1 LQAAPMAHSL
11 EIMRNFLGKTQNF
24 LRISPFGLAVSL
36 DFPHNCD
43 VQSGTNERTR
53 ALWPLLSPV
62 VKSNRNSPTWR
73 HYQMLQLSST
83 QWSSLYNIFS
93 FGLISML
100 ATTVFTLVSQSRVLP
115 KYRSALVM
123 SSMVTFIAGYHYFRI
138 FNSFN
143 ESSKM
148 GGVTIGTAQGS
159 FNEAYRYVDWILTV
173 PLLLVEVI
181 AVLALA
187 KAAANSLITRLV
199 PASAAMI
206 ILGYPGE
213 ISSNTGTKV
222 LYGILSTLP
231 FLYILYVLF
240 VELTKSLDRQPDGVA
255 ATIGRLRLLLIAT
268 WGVYP
273 ISYLIP
279 ILVKNP
285 SASQM
290 ASLFTD
296 RQIGYTIAD
305 VLAKCVFGLT
315 IYKIA
320 KMKSV
325 AEGMKDDH

>member
-1 LQAAPMAHSL
+1 
-11 EIMRNFLGKTQNF
+11 
-24 LRISPFGLAVSL
+24 
-36 DFPHNCD
+36 
-43 VQSGTNERTR
+43 
-53 ALWPLLSPV
+53 
-62 VKSNRNSPTWR
+62 
-73 HYQMLQLSST
+73 MLQLSNG
-83 QWSSLYNIFS
+83 QWSSLYNVFS

-100 ATTVFTLVSQSRVLP
+100 ACTVYTLVCQSRVLP
-115 KYRSALVM
+115 KYRAALVM

-143 ESSKM
+143 DASMSNAVK
-148 GGVTIGTAQGS
+148 VGTQQGA

-181 AVLALA
+181 AVLGLA
-187 KAAANSLITRLV
+187 KEASRSLIGRLV

-213 ISSNTGTKV
+213 ISSHNGTKV
-222 LYGILSTLP
+222 VFGILSTIP

-240 VELTKSLDRQPDGVA
+240 VELTKSLDRQPEGVA
-255 ATIGRLRLLLIAT
+255 ATVSRLRLLLIAT

-285 SASQM
+285 SMNQM
-290 ASLFTD
+290 AYLFTD

-315 IYKIA
+315 IFKIA
-320 KMKSV
+320 RMKSV
-325 AEGMKDDH
+325 AEGMADSH

>member
-1 LQAAPMAHSL
+1 MTSVALTDGQY
-11 EIMRNFLGKTQNF
+11 
-24 LRISPFGLAVSL
+24 GL
-36 DFPHNCD
+36 
-43 VQSGTNERTR
+43 
-53 ALWPLLSPV
+53 
-62 VKSNRNSPTWR
+62 
-73 HYQMLQLSST
+73 
-83 QWSSLYNIFS
+83 LYNVFS

-100 ATTVFTLVSQSRVLP
+100 ACTVYTLVSQSRVLP
-115 KYRSALVM
+115 KYRAALVM
-123 SSMVTFIAGYHYFRI
+123 SSMVTFIAAYHYWRI
-138 FNSFN
+138 FNSFS
-143 ESSKM
+143 ESYADGSLK
-148 GGVTIGTAQGS
+148 VGTAKGT

-187 KAAANSLITRLV
+187 KAAASSLINRLV

-206 ILGYPGE
+206 ALGYPGE
-213 ISSNTGTKV
+213 MSSDTNTKIIWGV
-222 LYGILSTLP
+222 LSTLP

-240 VELTKSLDRQPDGVA
+240 VELSKSLDRQPDGVA
-255 ATIGRLRLLLIAT
+255 ATVGRLRLLLIAT

-273 ISYLIP
+273 ISYLLP
-279 ILVKNP
+279 IID
-285 SASQM
+285 SANA
-290 ASLFTD
+290 ASSGAFVN

>member
-1 LQAAPMAHSL
+1 
-11 EIMRNFLGKTQNF
+11 
-24 LRISPFGLAVSL
+24 
-36 DFPHNCD
+36 
-43 VQSGTNERTR
+43 
-53 ALWPLLSPV
+53 
-62 VKSNRNSPTWR
+62 
-73 HYQMLQLSST
+73 
-83 QWSSLYNIFS
+83 
-93 FGLISML
+93 ML
-100 ATTVFTLVSQSRVLP
+100 ACTVFTLVGQSRVLP
-115 KYRSALVM
+115 KYRGALVM

-143 ESSKM
+143 ESSMK
-148 GGVTIGTAQGS
+148 GAVSVGTAQGS

-173 PLLLVEVI
+173 PLLLVEVV

-187 KAAANSLITRLV
+187 KEASKSMMTRLV

-213 ISSNTGTKV
+213 ISSNTGTKI
-222 LYGILSTLP
+222 LWGILSTIP

-240 VELTKSLDRQPDGVA
+240 VELGNSLDRQPEGVA
-255 ATIGRLRLLLIAT
+255 ATVGRLRLLLIAT

-296 RQIGYTIAD
+296 RQLGYTIAD

-320 KMKSV
+320 RMKSA
-325 AEGMKDDH
+325 AEGMSDAH

>member
-1 LQAAPMAHSL
+1 
-11 EIMRNFLGKTQNF
+11 
-24 LRISPFGLAVSL
+24 
-36 DFPHNCD
+36 
-43 VQSGTNERTR
+43 
-53 ALWPLLSPV
+53 
-62 VKSNRNSPTWR
+62 
-73 HYQMLQLSST
+73 MLQLSNG

-100 ATTVFTLVSQSRVLP
+100 ACTVFTLVGQSRVLP

-143 ESSKM
+143 DASMKNAIT
-148 GGVTIGTAQGS
+148 VGTSQGS

-173 PLLLVEVI
+173 PLLLVEVV

-187 KAAANSLITRLV
+187 KEASKSMMARLV

-213 ISSNTGTKV
+213 ISSNNGTKI
-222 LYGILSTLP
+222 LFGILSTIP

-240 VELTKSLDRQPDGVA
+240 VELGKSLDRQPEGVA
-255 ATIGRLRLLLIAT
+255 ATVGRLRLLLIGT

-285 SASQM
+285 TANQM

-305 VLAKCVFGLT
+305 VAAKCVFGLT
-315 IYKIA
+315 IFKIA
-320 KMKSV
+320 RMKSA
-325 AEGMKDDH
+325 AEGMSDAH

>member
-1 LQAAPMAHSL
+1 
-11 EIMRNFLGKTQNF
+11 
-24 LRISPFGLAVSL
+24 
-36 DFPHNCD
+36 
-43 VQSGTNERTR
+43 
-53 ALWPLLSPV
+53 
-62 VKSNRNSPTWR
+62 
-73 HYQMLQLSST
+73 
-83 QWSSLYNIFS
+83 
-93 FGLISML
+93 ML
-100 ATTVFTLVSQSRVLP
+100 ACTVFTLVGQSRVLP
-115 KYRSALVM
+115 KYRGALVM

-143 ESSKM
+143 ESSMK
-148 GGVTIGTAQGS
+148 GAVSVGTAQGS

-173 PLLLVEVI
+173 PLLLVEVV

-187 KAAANSLITRLV
+187 KEASKSMMTRLV

-213 ISSNTGTKV
+213 ISSNNGTKI
-222 LYGILSTLP
+222 LWGILSTIP

-240 VELTKSLDRQPDGVA
+240 VELGNSLDRQPEGVA
-255 ATIGRLRLLLIAT
+255 ATVGRLRLLLIAT

-296 RQIGYTIAD
+296 RQLGYTIAD

-320 KMKSV
+320 RMKSA
-325 AEGMKDDH
+325 AEGMSDAH